1 MRRALARSR
10 QRTAAARLTIVI
22 AAVAGA
28 VVLAGCDTSE
38 NADVDRG
45 RALFQSK
52 CGTCHA
58 LAQAGTS
65 ANVGPDL
72 DAAFAQARADG
83 MDNDTIEGVVQ
94 TQIESPR
101 FIEEGA
107 ANYSR
112 VYMPPELVTGQDA
125 EDVSAYVASVAGVP
139 GAKPPQLAPP
149 DLFAE
154 QCGICHALEAAG
166 TTSTTGPDLD
176 DALAGKDAGFIEES
190 IVDPN
195 TEIAPGYQPDVM
207 PQDFGT
213 TLTPQDL
220 KGLVDYL
227 LQSVGSGGAAAPAV
241 RAQAERA
248 AAASS
253 AARSTTTCVTGS
265 GMSLLARST
274 TPRSSH
280 FERSGG
286 WVETITSSAAKPRRA
301 SSIATLGS

>member
-94 TQIESPR
+94 TQIENPR

-112 VYMPPELVTGQDA
+112 VYMPARARHRAGRRGRLRLRRQRRRACRARSRRSSPRRTCSRS
-125 EDVSAYVASVAGVP
+125 SAASATRSR
-139 GAKPPQLAPP
+139 PPAPP
-149 DLFAE
+149 RPPAR
-154 QCGICHALEAAG
+154 
-166 TTSTTGPDLD
+166 TSTTRSP
-176 DALAGKDAGFIEES
+176 ARTPAYIETQ

-195 TEIAPGYQPDVM
+195 SEIAPGYQPDVM

-227 LQSVGSGGAAAPAV
+227 LQSVGSGG
-241 RAQAERA
+241 
-248 AAASS
+248 SS
-253 AARSTTTCVTGS
+253 GS
-265 GMSLLARST
+265 GGG
-274 TPRSSH
+274 
-280 FERSGG
+280 SGSG
-286 WVETITSSAAKPRRA
+286 
-301 SSIATLGS
+301 